1 MVHACK
7 TNTGWGGVGWVT
19 VFPSIF
25 FSQPDC
31 RSGRLI
37 LRLVSTHSRRKRSP
51 RGVCSRFR
59 AAASSSTYLPRRAF
73 PLPPVSAF
81 VFVVGVLEQH
91 QNHSF
96 IVEPAAA
103 AQTSIIH
110 SRARRQQRQRKKNR
124 KLHKRIRSRWCRR
137 SRVVKLIVYNRTR
150 VVYGISKR
158 TAVFPPPTKPAVQL
172 LGLTASV

>member
-1 MVHACK
+1 MGDCLSINFLLAARLQIR
-7 TNTGWGGVGWVT
+7 
-19 VFPSIF
+19 PSY
-25 FSQPDC
+25 P
-31 RSGRLI
+31 
-37 LRLVSTHSRRKRSP
+37 SP
-51 RGVCSRFR
+51 RLNPLSPKTF
-59 AAASSSTYLPRRAF
+59 STRSLLTLPGCCVFLHIFVEARL

-81 VFVVGVLEQH
+81 VFAVGVLEQH

-158 TAVFPPPTKPAVQL
+158 TAVFPPRQNRPYNF
-172 LGLTASV
+172 LGLAASV

>member
-7 TNTGWGGVGWVT
+7 TNTERGGVGWVT

-59 AAASSSTYLPRRAF
+59 AAASSYTYLSRRAF
-73 PLPPVSAF
+73 PSRPFRHSSLLLVSSSNIKII
-81 VFVVGVLEQH
+81 LLSLSQQQQH
-91 QNHSF
+91 KQASSTPELGGSSDN
-96 IVEPAAA
+96 A
-103 AQTSIIH
+103 
-110 SRARRQQRQRKKNR
+110 
-124 KLHKRIRSRWCRR
+124 KRIENCTS
-137 SRVVKLIVYNRTR
+137 
-150 VVYGISKR
+150 
-158 TAVFPPPTKPAVQL
+158 A
-172 LGLTASV
+172 